1 MFKLS
6 TSATTCTKPMLYA
19 VFLSNHNFK
28 ILNNKNKMEN
38 NCNYSDE
45 WQPYINDYDKFEYD
59 VKLKDGTIVENCY
72 PNGGKFNSISDL
84 HDGLCFEDTEVLE
97 IRFSEKPRYGINGE
111 VSKYPQY
118 EYLDNSESET
128 NENMAKKSNFKNSKM
143 FSILAGYSAMSGDM
157 NFGLPKYK
165 SHRGIRIDVR
175 TEPKIGRN
183 SICPKCESGLKFK
196 RCCGVGK

>member
-1 MFKLS
+1 
-6 TSATTCTKPMLYA
+6 
-19 VFLSNHNFK
+19 
-28 ILNNKNKMEN
+28 MEN

-84 HDGLCFEDTEVLE
+84 HNDTSFEGSEISE

-118 EYLDNSESET
+118 DYLDSVQVDENVEAT
-128 NENMAKKSNFKNSKM
+128 NEGMARQKSLRSSKL
-143 FSILAGYSAMSGDM
+143 FSILAGYSAMFGSDIS
-157 NFGLPKYK
+157 FGLPKYK
-165 SHRGIRIDVR
+165 AHRGVRVEVR

-183 SICPKCESGLKFK
+183 EICPKCESGLKYK
-196 RCCGVGK
+196 RCCMSANSH